1 LAAFTAGATALNRR
15 AMAIIYLQFISSWR
29 IYKIKIGRCL
39 FVGKKVFEIPSDKIA
54 DYCRRWKIT
63 ELALFGSALRD
74 DFNPESDIDV
84 LVTFDREAHWT
95 LFDMVDMQ
103 EELKEIFGRDVDLV
117 SRRGIESSQNY
128 LRRKEILSSAKVI
141 HVSR

>member
-1 LAAFTAGATALNRR
+1 
-15 AMAIIYLQFISSWR
+15 M
-29 IYKIKIGRCL
+29 
-39 FVGKKVFEIPSDKIA
+39 GKKVFEIPSDKIA

-74 DFNPESDIDV
+74 DFNLESDIDV
-84 LVTFDREAHWT
+84 LVTFDRDARWT
-95 LFDMVDMQ
+95 LFDMVDMR

>member
-1 LAAFTAGATALNRR
+1 
-15 AMAIIYLQFISSWR
+15 M
-29 IYKIKIGRCL
+29 
-39 FVGKKVFEIPSDKIA
+39 GKKVFEMPSERIA
-54 DYCRRWKIT
+54 DYCKRWKIA
-63 ELALFGSALRD
+63 ELALFGSAVRD
-74 DFNPESDIDV
+74 DFNPESDIDL
-84 LVTFDREAHWT
+84 LVTFDKEAHWT

-103 EELKEIFGRDVDLV
+103 EELKDIFGRDVDLV

>member
-1 LAAFTAGATALNRR
+1 
-15 AMAIIYLQFISSWR
+15 M
-29 IYKIKIGRCL
+29 
-39 FVGKKVFEIPSDKIA
+39 GKRGFDIPSDKIA
-54 DYCRRWKIT
+54 DYCRRWEIT
-63 ELALFGSALRD
+63 EFALFGSALSD
-74 DFNPESDIDV
+74 DFDRTSDIDV
-84 LVTFDREAHWT
+84 LVTFERDAHWT

-103 EELKEIFGRDVDLV
+103 EELKDIFGRDVDLV